1 MFNNSARVLMRVD
14 EGGLAELERTATVTL
29 KALRDLRD
37 SQDVDELNYN
47 LKVFGSS
54 LVIFLETTVKR

>member
-1 MFNNSARVLMRVD
+1 MFSNSARVLMRVD

-54 LVIFLETTVKR
+54 LVIFLEMTVKR

>member
-1 MFNNSARVLMRVD
+1 MFSNSARVLMRVD

-29 KALRDLRD
+29 RALRDLRD

-54 LVIFLETTVKR
+54 LVIFLEMTVKR

>member
-1 MFNNSARVLMRVD
+1 MFSNSARVLMRVD
-14 EGGLAELERTATVTL
+14 EGGLAELERTAAVTL

-54 LVIFLETTVKR
+54 LVIFLEMTVKR